1 MFKIIIFIILGVVIL
16 LLIRKLVRTFTKNT
30 NIQYILYLLLIFAL
44 ILFIFFY
51 RENTL
56 QNTEGTYEP
65 PKFNGDKVIPGKVVD
80 E

>member
-1 MFKIIIFIILGVVIL
+1 MFKIIIFIILGAVIL
-16 LLIRKLVRTFTKNT
+16 LLIRKLVRTFTKNR

-56 QNTEGTYEP
+56 QNIEGTYEP

>member
-1 MFKIIIFIILGVVIL
+1 MFKIIIFIILGAVTL
-16 LLIRKLVRTFTKNT
+16 LLIRKLAISFTKNKS
-30 NIQYILYLLLIFAL
+30 IQFFLFLLLFFGL
-44 ILFIFFY
+44 IIFIFFY

-65 PKFNGDKVIPGKVVD
+65 PKFDGDKVIPGQVVD

>member
-1 MFKIIIFIILGVVIL
+1 MFKIIIFIILGAVIL
-16 LLIRKLVRTFTKNT
+16 LLIRKLAIRFTKNT
-30 NIQYILYLLLIFAL
+30 SIQYFLYLLLIFAL

-65 PKFNGDKVIPGKVVD
+65 PEFNGDIVIPGKIVD